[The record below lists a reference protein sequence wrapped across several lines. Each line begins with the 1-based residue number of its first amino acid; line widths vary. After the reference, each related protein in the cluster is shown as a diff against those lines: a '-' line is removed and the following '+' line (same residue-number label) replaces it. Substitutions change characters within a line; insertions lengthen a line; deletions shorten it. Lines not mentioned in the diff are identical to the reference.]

1 MTKQM
6 MLLANGKVGMA
17 LEGGYD
23 LQAICDSTEMCLRA
37 LLGEEVCQFSKSHDR
52 LVERVQSVFVCL
64 TFNFADMLRVNSCQH

>member
-37 LLGEEVCQFSKSHDR
+37 LLGEEVCQSYVH
-52 LVERVQSVFVCL
+52 
-64 TFNFADMLRVNSCQH
+64 A